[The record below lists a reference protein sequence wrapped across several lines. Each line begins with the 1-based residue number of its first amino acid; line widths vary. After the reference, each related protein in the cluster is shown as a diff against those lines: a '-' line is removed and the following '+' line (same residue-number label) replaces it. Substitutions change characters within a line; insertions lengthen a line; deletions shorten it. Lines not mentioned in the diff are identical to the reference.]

1 MSSQRSQ
8 KTTENPSLE
17 QLFLKMASLR
27 WQNTIENPSLEQL
40 FSKMSSQ
47 RWQKTTEPQTL
58 EQLFSKM
65 ASQWWQNT
73 IENPSLEQLFS
84 KVSSQRWQKT
94 IEKPTLE
101 KLFSKMT
108 SRRLQNAIENQTL
121 ELKIISANDVR
132 YIDGKDKMDVY
143 AVVSM
148 KDDYTQMKQAAKTP
162 IDYDGGCNPTWS
174 HTVKFYVNEK
184 AAGEGLLTVNVKLYS
199 YWLEGEDDL
208 YLGEVSVS
216 LQELLAYNPRP
227 PFANGNVNKM
237 KLVTYPIKTIEE
249 AKRNAKLSFSYRF
262 NSVKD
267 IYPNPGPTGS
277 CPPVIYSP
285 QLHTTTVTKLTL
297 ELVIKCAKDIEK
309 VTNILDE
316 MDVYALVTIRDGK
329 KSVKHKSSTPAV
341 FCAYQNPKWDHAVEF
356 SLDEPL
362 ARDGSLTLFVELM
375 SLRPFLGDKQI
386 GHVNVSIQELLRLKP
401 PLTNG
406 DSNDMML
413 VTESVSGSYGKKGTL
428 SFAYRFLAEQVT
440 LLKPSPSTNRLPVSY
455 QTQQQQSQPPPQ
467 NSQ

>member
-1 MSSQRSQ
+1 
-8 KTTENPSLE
+8 
-17 QLFLKMASLR
+17 
-27 WQNTIENPSLEQL
+27 
-40 FSKMSSQ
+40 
-47 RWQKTTEPQTL
+47 
-58 EQLFSKM
+58 
-65 ASQWWQNT
+65 
-73 IENPSLEQLFS
+73 
-84 KVSSQRWQKT
+84 
-94 IEKPTLE
+94 
-101 KLFSKMT
+101 MT
-108 SRRLQNAIENQTL
+108 SRWLQNAIENQTL

-148 KDDYTQMKQAAKTP
+148 KDDYTQIKQAAKTP
-162 IDYDGGCNPTWS
+162 IDYDGGCKPTWS
-174 HTVKFYVNEK
+174 HTVKFSVNEK

-227 PFANGNVNKM
+227 PFAN
-237 KLVTYPIKTIEE
+237 EE

-277 CPPVIYSP
+277 CQPIIYSP

-386 GHVNVSIQELLRLKP
+386 GQTVSC
-401 PLTNG
+401 G
-406 DSNDMML
+406 A
-413 VTESVSGSYGKKGTL
+413 SYT
-428 SFAYRFLAEQVT
+428 SQAIT
-440 LLKPSPSTNRLPVSY
+440 IHKPSTRLISDTTTTIPTTTTELAVV
-455 QTQQQQSQPPPQ
+455 
-467 NSQ
+467 

>member
-227 PFANGNVNKM
+227 PFAN
-237 KLVTYPIKTIEE
+237 EE